1 MLSSLVCPSKSCT
14 ARKLRV
20 RLYSAVDFSR
30 RPLLADE
37 QTHRLMLPNAALIT
51 AFGSNKR
58 MFSIG
63 AMARG
68 DNLSTRAFMSQMRL
82 RNICRSCSLY
92 VFRRRLHATTPAWP
106 GTMSPAIGPIGRRS
120 ANCRQAGRCP
130 KNFAAKVSP
139 SLCRAWRSV
148 PAVMT
153 RIWCSG
159 SGAVSRRCRLRSSM
173 TMLTYPATS
182 GLGLDRK

>member
-1 MLSSLVCPSKSCT
+1 MDPLKYRRFEFSHSLG
-14 ARKLRV
+14 R
-20 RLYSAVDFSR
+20 
-30 RPLLADE
+30 E

-63 AMARG
+63 ATAGG
-68 DNLSTRAFMSQMRL
+68 DNLPTRAFMSQMRL
-82 RNICRSCSLY
+82 RNICRSFSLY

-106 GTMSPAIGPIGRRS
+106 GAMSPAIGPIGRRS

-130 KNFAAKVSP
+130 KNFASKVSAP

-148 PAVMT
+148 PAVIT

-159 SGAVSRRCRLRSSM
+159 SGAVSRRYRLRSSM
-173 TMLTYPATS
+173 TKLTYPATS